1 MLSTHYSLTAEVNRQ
16 TALES
21 QIAQLQT
28 DISSGTKV
36 HVASDDPAAAARIA
50 TIGRQQSDNAV
61 YASNVS
67 NAQAV
72 TALVDT
78 NLQSVQTALNRVKE
92 LTLSASNGT
101 MNDSDRAAVV
111 TELQGIA
118 QDIDSYS
125 KQTDSSGNPL
135 FVQSDAATQI
145 PIGKGVTVAAGDTY
159 NSAFG
164 GVTLKD
170 GSSTSIADIITNAIN
185 GIQNNDST
193 VINNS
198 LDAIDAATN
207 HVSDA
212 QADIGVRE
220 TRLNNASDA
229 LANAKT
235 DLASERSGLEDTDAT
250 EAYATLSNKMTILNA
265 AQSVLATLGKISLFD
280 KIS

>member
-50 TIGRQQSDNAV
+50 TIGRQQADNTV

-67 NAQAV
+67 MAQSI
-72 TALVDT
+72 TSLVDT

-92 LTLSASNGT
+92 LALSASNGT

-118 QDIDSYS
+118 QDLTSYS
-125 KQTDSSGNPL
+125 TQTDSSGNPL
-135 FVQSDAATQI
+135 YIQGTTPTQI
-145 PIGKGVTVAAGDTY
+145 PIGKGITVAAGDSY
-159 NSAFG
+159 SDVWGN
-164 GVTLKD
+164 VTLKD
-170 GSSTSIADIITNAIN
+170 GSTSSIADIVNSTISA
-185 GIQNNDST
+185 IQNNDSAGMAT
-193 VINNS
+193 S
-198 LDAIDAATN
+198 LDSIDSATN
-207 HVSDA
+207 HISDA

-220 TRLNNASDA
+220 TRLNNASDS
-229 LANAKT
+229 LANTKT
-235 DLASERSGLEDTDAT
+235 DLASERSVLEDTDAT